1 MSSYATAV
9 PRSPAA
15 SVPRAGTGPGNA
27 MSPALDVLSLKFV
40 IWAQDAAATV
50 LDIGCGDGVAT
61 LALLARGGRV
71 LAVDPSA
78 AALHRLVE
86 RTPSEECHR
95 LRVRLGQ
102 LPTVDFKAPSFAGI
116 HAARVLHLLDDRA
129 IEQSL
134 RKFYRWLYPRG
145 RLFLSALP
153 PLDEA
158 ELCRKVSAA
167 GFSVEE
173 SSTYLLPWEGSEEC
187 CSVIAR
193 CPSPDTNTPSI
204 RIHT

>member
-1 MSSYATAV
+1 VSYYATAV
-9 PRSPAA
+9 PRPRAA
-15 SVPRAGTGPGNA
+15 AVLRAGTGPGNE

-40 IWAQDAAATV
+40 IWSQDADATA

-71 LAVDPSA
+71 VAVDPSA

-86 RTPSEECHR
+86 RTPSEQCHR

-102 LPTVDFKAPSFAGI
+102 LPTLDFKAPIFGAI
-116 HAARVLHLLDDRA
+116 HAARVLHLLDA
-129 IEQSL
+129 ESIAQSL
-134 RKFYRWLYPRG
+134 RKFYRWLYPEG
-145 RLFLSALP
+145 RLFVSALR
-153 PLDEA
+153 PLDETT
-158 ELCRKVSAA
+158 LRGKINAA
-167 GFSVEE
+167 GFLVEE

-193 CPSPDTNTPSI
+193 CPS
-204 RIHT
+204 